1 MSGGAR
7 GGPVLELVPSPGA
20 DALAAV
26 RLAADAAGVSL
37 EPSQPYGS
45 AWRRAGLREGVTGR
59 QRLGAPAQ
67 HLRRDPRIVET

>member
-1 MSGGAR
+1 MSGGA
-7 GGPVLELVPSPGA
+7 GSGPVLELVPPPGA

-26 RLAADAAGVSL
+26 RLAASVAGVSL
-37 EPSQPYGS
+37 EPAQPYAG

-67 HLRRDPRIVET
+67 HLRRDPRVVET